1 MLSPDETGLSSQA
14 VPPIPRVPLP
24 VWQDVATVPR
34 LGASP
39 CSSRCSICQLCPLPG
54 RAGLAPDYLCGC
66 VCPLSVPGSRE
77 CSVNEYGT
85 FLRLSTPGFLWG
97 PGHLASPDLKR
108 GLCLFFPLTKPNLSA
123 PTPSGS
129 RQSSHWSPP
138 VPLPALPGVPQLSGA
153 VGRGPPCL
161 CGTHTSSPQCS
172 KEQTDPAP
180 PSPPSG
186 QEGSNAPSFA
196 DYLFVWRDRNDVK
209 VYLEIS
215 ISLYIFN

>member
-1 MLSPDETGLSSQA
+1 MGLLEAVKAGRVLSPDETGLSSQA

-24 VWQDVATVPR
+24 VWQDVATMPR

-39 CSSRCSICQLCPLPG
+39 CSSRCSICQLCPLPR

-108 GLCLFFPLTKPNLSA
+108 GLCLLFPLTSQICLHPLPQAVAKVATGVLLCPCLPSPGSHSFQGRWGEGRPASA
-123 PTPSGS
+123 EHTLPPHSAARS
-129 RQSSHWSPP
+129 RLTRPH
-138 VPLPALPGVPQLSGA
+138 PALPPD
-153 VGRGPPCL
+153 R
-161 CGTHTSSPQCS
+161 
-172 KEQTDPAP
+172 KEVMHLLLLII
-180 PSPPSG
+180 
-186 QEGSNAPSFA
+186 
-196 DYLFVWRDRNDVK
+196 YLFG
-209 VYLEIS
+209 ETEMM
-215 ISLYIFN
+215 